1 MIAAVCAVIQTA
13 QKLGAGGGFGLWGS
27 IALVALSVYALIA
40 VFRSARQPSLTV
52 RRAMYHPSDKNKPGK
67 DVTTLVRALVKERGP
82 SFFVDEVTF
91 GDPFMNEHKALTV
104 EYTYGDEWRSKTIAQ
119 NQWFNLP

>member
-1 MIAAVCAVIQTA
+1 MAQPWFNNKGQAVQTGCAVIAAVCAVIQTA

-67 DVTTLVRALVKERGP
+67 DVTILVRTLVKEPDPRF
-82 SFFVDEVTF
+82 SVDE
-91 GDPFMNEHKALTV
+91 HI
-104 EYTYGDEWRSKTIAQ
+104 WRPIYE
-119 NQWFNLP
+119 